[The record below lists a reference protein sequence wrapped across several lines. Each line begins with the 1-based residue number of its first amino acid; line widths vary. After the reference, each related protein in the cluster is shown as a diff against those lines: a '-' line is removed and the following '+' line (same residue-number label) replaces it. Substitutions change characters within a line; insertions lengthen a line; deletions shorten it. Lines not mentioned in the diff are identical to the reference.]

1 MTTLDNNTDVMYYEA
16 EDVIIRGCFLLCIIG
31 IILYQFFIFYIQIYT
46 LYIAPL

>member
-1 MTTLDNNTDVMYYEA
+1 MMTLGVDADAMYYEA
-16 EDVIIRGCFLLCIIG
+16 EDVIIQGCFLLCIIG

>member
-1 MTTLDNNTDVMYYEA
+1 MYYEA
-16 EDVIIRGCFLLCIIG
+16 EDVIIQGCFLLCIIG